1 MNLDSPREVL
11 DPQTATPRVLRARD
25 ARGRN
30 PTGRLLRWAVALPT
44 RLLLIALLCTAC
56 SGGQTS
62 APSATPAPST
72 PGPTAGAAATRT
84 PLNEDPLSPKPAIES
99 PAPLGQP
106 VCDPRAVTVTDADAV
121 ITAQVEAI
129 YVLRTSGRPC
139 QLEGFP
145 GVTLLDGSGRALPV
159 RLTTSDDEP
168 EPVTLSAGT
177 SLSFTLTTGRTGS
190 CLQAASVRVVLP
202 GTTTPLT
209 AATELNACGDVRIGP
224 VTRLE
229 DDEDEGAGH

>member
-1 MNLDSPREVL
+1 MNLDRPREVL
-11 DPQTATPRVLRARD
+11 DPQTATPGAEGAVD
-25 ARGRN
+25 ALGMN
-30 PTGRLLRWAVALPT
+30 PAGPLLRWAVALPP
-44 RLLLIALLCTAC
+44 RLLLVALLSTAC

-62 APSATPAPST
+62 ETAPTPAPT
-72 PGPTAGAAATRT
+72 LAPTRTTAPASPT

-121 ITAQVEAI
+121 ITDQVEAI

-145 GVTLLDGSGRALPV
+145 TVTLLDGAGRALPV
-159 RLTTSDDEP
+159 RTTPSDEEP
-168 EPVTLSAGT
+168 QPVTLSAGT
-177 SLSFTLTTGRTGS
+177 SLSFTLTTGRSGS
-190 CLQAASVRVVLP
+190 CVQAAAVRVVLP

-209 AATELNACGDVRIGP
+209 AATELRACGDVKTGP